1 MSRAVGSTTAAATCD
16 HGTSR
21 TPEGLH
27 PLPDWIR
34 DPSDAS
40 LVGSPEFDSSPGP
53 RMRSLDLARHDDVV
67 ELVLVRG
74 RGNALDASLLGEIER
89 GFDELAANG
98 SPPVVLRARGA
109 SFCTGLDLEDAS
121 GRDRGGMRELMGA
134 FHRALT
140 AVFAYPAP
148 TVAAIGGHALAGGAL
163 LAFGADARIMAHGA
177 GRFGVHG
184 VQIGVAYPDVAVE
197 ILRHQLPAR
206 ARQRLL
212 YEGRLHTDAGALEL
226 GWIDELV
233 EERHLAER
241 AREIARALNVPS
253 APAFTATKT
262 RLRRPATERLR
273 TIDPEG
279 MERWLDRWF
288 APDTAARREHALAAL
303 LERRGHR
310 PGEDPAHHED

>member
-1 MSRAVGSTTAAATCD
+1 
-16 HGTSR
+16 
-21 TPEGLH
+21 
-27 PLPDWIR
+27 
-34 DPSDAS
+34 
-40 LVGSPEFDSSPGP
+40 
-53 RMRSLDLARHDDVV
+53 MRSLDLVRHDDVV
-67 ELVLVRG
+67 ELVLGRG
-74 RGNALDASLLGEIER
+74 RGNALDSTLLGEIER
-89 GFDELAANG
+89 GFGELG
-98 SPPVVLRARGA
+98 GDVPPPVVLRAEGA

-121 GRDRGGMRELMGA
+121 GRDRDGMRDLMSA
-134 FHRALT
+134 FHRALA

-184 VQIGVAYPDVAVE
+184 VQLGVAYPDVAVE

-206 ARQRLL
+206 PRQRLL

-233 EERHLAER
+233 EASRLAGR
-241 AREIARALNVPS
+241 AREIALALNAPS
-253 APAFTATKT
+253 AQAFVATKT
-262 RLRRPATERLR
+262 RLRRPTTERLR

-288 APDTAARREHALAAL
+288 APETTARRETARAAL
-303 LERRGHR
+303 RERRGHR